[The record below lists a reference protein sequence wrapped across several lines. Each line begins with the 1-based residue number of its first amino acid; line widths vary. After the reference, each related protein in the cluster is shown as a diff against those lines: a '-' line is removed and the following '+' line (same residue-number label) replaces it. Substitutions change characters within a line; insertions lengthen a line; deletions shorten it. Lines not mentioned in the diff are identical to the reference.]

1 MYTPILRFSS
11 QYQPGFASVARKKN
25 YHLDDVSD
33 GDDMPGLNDMDD
45 ASGDTEMPGLDNQ
58 EDAGDRDMTGL
69 DDKIDN
75 D

>member
-1 MYTPILRFSS
+1 
-11 QYQPGFASVARKKN
+11 
-25 YHLDDVSD
+25 
-33 GDDMPGLNDMDD
+33 MPGLNDMDD
-45 ASGDTEMPGLDNQ
+45 ASGDTEMPRLDDQ

>member
-1 MYTPILRFSS
+1 
-11 QYQPGFASVARKKN
+11 
-25 YHLDDVSD
+25 
-33 GDDMPGLNDMDD
+33 MPGLNDMDD
-45 ASGDTEMPGLDNQ
+45 ASGDTEMPGLDDQ